1 MEEDVEVEEAPPQFE
16 RVGDRLRATREAKGL
31 SIEQVAG
38 ETRIPQRHLETLE
51 AGNFVDLPSRTYA
64 IGFSRTYAR
73 TLGLDEREVTDQVRA
88 ELAEGNPQVAEKPAR
103 FEPGDP
109 ARVPGRGLA
118 WFALLAAVLLIG
130 GIFAFY
136 RSYFSPG
143 MGPAPLE
150 EPAAEVAGQGS
161 TDAATTPQPAGQPTG
176 GPVVFTSDDAE
187 GSWVRFYDGEGNRLY
202 EGVLAKGQTFT
213 VPADAK
219 DPQIRTGKPYALS
232 ITVSGRPVPKLSE
245 KDEVLSDVPVS
256 AAALLARET
265 PPASSPASPAPA
277 AIPADPAPG
286 AT

>member
-1 MEEDVEVEEAPPQFE
+1 MEEDVNVEEAPAQFE
-16 RVGDRLRATREAKGL
+16 RVGDRLRAAREAKGL
-31 SIEQVAG
+31 SVEQVAA
-38 ETRIPQRHLETLE
+38 ETRIPFRHLETIE
-51 AGNFVDLPSRTYA
+51 AGNFAALPSRTYA

-73 TLGLDEREVTDQVRA
+73 TLGLDEREVIDQVRA
-88 ELAEGNPQVAEKPAR
+88 ELAEGDPYVADKPAR

-143 MGPAPLE
+143 MGPAPLQE
-150 EPAAEVAGQGS
+150 PVTEVAATSKAGTATPAQPAA
-161 TDAATTPQPAGQPTG
+161 QPTG
-176 GPVVFTSDDAE
+176 GPVVFTSVEDD

-219 DPQIRTGKPYALS
+219 DPQIRTGKPYGFA
-232 ITVSGRPVPKLSE
+232 ITVGGKPVPKLSE

-256 AAALLARET
+256 AAALLARQT
-265 PPASSPASPAPA
+265 PPATPAPA
-277 AIPADPAPG
+277 ATPAASAPAVN
-286 AT
+286 

>member
-1 MEEDVEVEEAPPQFE
+1 MEEDVNVEEAPAQFE
-16 RVGDRLRATREAKGL
+16 RVGDRLRAAREAKGL
-31 SIEQVAG
+31 SVEQVAA
-38 ETRIPQRHLETLE
+38 ETRIPFRHLETIE
-51 AGNFVDLPSRTYA
+51 AGNFAALPSRTYA

-73 TLGLDEREVTDQVRA
+73 TLGLDEREVIDQVRA
-88 ELAEGNPQVAEKPAR
+88 ELAEGDPYVADKPAR

-143 MGPAPLE
+143 MGPAPLQE
-150 EPAAEVAGQGS
+150 PVTEVAATSKAGTATPAQPAA
-161 TDAATTPQPAGQPTG
+161 QPTG
-176 GPVVFTSDDAE
+176 GPVVFTSVEED

-219 DPQIRTGKPYALS
+219 DPQIRTGKPYGFA
-232 ITVSGRPVPKLSE
+232 ITVGGKPVPKLSE

-256 AAALLARET
+256 AAALLARQT
-265 PPASSPASPAPA
+265 PPATPAPA
-277 AIPADPAPG
+277 ATPAASAPAVN
-286 AT
+286 

>member
-1 MEEDVEVEEAPPQFE
+1 MEEDVNVEEAPAQFE
-16 RVGDRLRATREAKGL
+16 RVGDRLRVAREARGL
-31 SIEQVAG
+31 SVEQVAA
-38 ETRIPQRHLETLE
+38 ETRIPQRHLETIE
-51 AGNFVDLPSRTYA
+51 AGNFTALPSRTYA

-73 TLGLDEREVTDQVRA
+73 TLGLDEREVIDQVRA
-88 ELAEGNPQVAEKPAR
+88 ELAEGDPHVAEKPAR

-109 ARVPGRGLA
+109 ARVPGRGLT

-130 GIFAFY
+130 GIYAFY

-150 EPAAEVAGQGS
+150 EPAAEVAENDPSGE
-161 TDAATTPQPAGQPTG
+161 AVTPQPAAQSTG
-176 GPVVFTSDDAE
+176 GPVIFTSDDAE
-187 GSWVRFYDGEGNRLY
+187 GSWVRFYDGDGNRLY

-219 DPQIRTGKPYALS
+219 DPQIRTGKPYAFS
-232 ITVSGRPVPKLSE
+232 ITVGGRPVPRLSE

-265 PPASSPASPAPA
+265 PSAMPAPA
-277 AIPADPAPG
+277 ATTPAPAPG

>member
-1 MEEDVEVEEAPPQFE
+1 MEEDVNVEEAPAQFE
-16 RVGDRLRATREAKGL
+16 RVGDRLRAAREAKGL
-31 SIEQVAG
+31 SVEQVAA
-38 ETRIPQRHLETLE
+38 ETRIPFRHLETIE
-51 AGNFVDLPSRTYA
+51 AGNFAALPSRTYA

-73 TLGLDEREVTDQVRA
+73 TLGLDEREVIDQVRA
-88 ELAEGNPQVAEKPAR
+88 ELAEGDPYVADKPAR

-143 MGPAPLE
+143 MGPAPLQE
-150 EPAAEVAGQGS
+150 PVTEVVATSKAGTATPAQPAA
-161 TDAATTPQPAGQPTG
+161 QPTG
-176 GPVVFTSDDAE
+176 GPVVFTSVEDD

-219 DPQIRTGKPYALS
+219 DPQIRTGKPYGFA
-232 ITVSGRPVPKLSE
+232 ITVGGKPVPKLSE

-256 AAALLARET
+256 AAALLARQT
-265 PPASSPASPAPA
+265 PPASPAPA
-277 AIPADPAPG
+277 ATPAASAPAVN
-286 AT
+286 

>member
-1 MEEDVEVEEAPPQFE
+1 MEEDVNVEEAPAQFE
-16 RVGDRLRATREAKGL
+16 RVGDRLRAAREAKGL
-31 SIEQVAG
+31 SVEQVAA
-38 ETRIPQRHLETLE
+38 ETRIPFRHLETIE
-51 AGNFVDLPSRTYA
+51 AGNFAALPSRTYA

-73 TLGLDEREVTDQVRA
+73 TLGLDEREVIDQVRA
-88 ELAEGNPQVAEKPAR
+88 ELAEGDPYVADKPAR

-143 MGPAPLE
+143 MGPAPLQE
-150 EPAAEVAGQGS
+150 PVTEVAATSKAGTATPAQPAA
-161 TDAATTPQPAGQPTG
+161 QPTG
-176 GPVVFTSDDAE
+176 GPVVFTSVEDD

-219 DPQIRTGKPYALS
+219 DPQIRTGKPYGFA
-232 ITVSGRPVPKLSE
+232 ITVGGKPVPKLSE

-256 AAALLARET
+256 AAALLARQR
-265 PPASSPASPAPA
+265 PPATPAPA
-277 AIPADPAPG
+277 ATPAASAPAVN
-286 AT
+286 